1 MSEYGIN
8 DIESLTFRE
17 GIRSRIQM
25 YLGSNDMTGVYAGI
39 QEIISNSVDE
49 YYMGYG
55 DKIKVSLNGNEVT
68 ISDKARGVPFGIK
81 PDGSN
86 VLVDI
91 YSKSH
96 TGGKFNDK
104 VYRSV
109 VGLNGVGAKAT
120 CLSSLRFKVRSVREG
135 RAAIA
140 VFEEGNLISYEEI
153 ECNEHSGTTVTFIPD
168 EKVFT
173 LEPINIDF
181 NHLCTMCKNISY
193 LTKGLKFIVSNG
205 KEEKVFFTK
214 NGIYDLVLDES
225 EKKLHQVPAYFA
237 YTEGNL
243 SCEVALLWTEGKERS
258 FVFTNGAQQEAG
270 GTSLTGVKKALTR
283 FFKTRLKGEVAG
295 EVIRNGLVYAV
306 SCKLPNP
313 SFSNQTKTKINSPEL
328 DGLAQ
333 KTTTN
338 ALIEFEKKNPKEFKT
353 IVDLIGKMRKAEQ
366 AAEKAKAAIL
376 RSNKDI
382 ENTVKRKVFASDK
395 LKDARKLGQS
405 ATLYIVEGDSALNS
419 MAQGRDVNS
428 DGLLAIRGKIV
439 NALSN
444 PLDKVM
450 ENEEVK
456 LICSALGVTP
466 NNYKAGKLRYGR
478 VVFATDADSDG
489 SHICLLLLSLVNT
502 LFPEMLNEHRIFRL
516 DAPTH
521 LVKTK
526 AGKTFYY
533 YGAEDFKK
541 NHTAGDVVLLKG
553 LGELSADQVRD
564 SLFGKNQR
572 LTPFNW
578 TVDADILLNQLMGED
593 SDFRRDYLFEKVDFT
608 TIAE

>member
-1 MSEYGIN
+1 
-8 DIESLTFRE
+8 
-17 GIRSRIQM
+17 M
-25 YLGSNDMTGVYAGI
+25 YLGSNDMAGVYAGI

-55 DKIKVSLNGNEVT
+55 DEIRVTLSGNEVT
-68 ISDKARGVPFGIK
+68 VSDRARGVPFGIK

-86 VLVDI
+86 TLVDI
-91 YSKSH
+91 YSKAH

-109 VGLNGVGAKAT
+109 VGINGIGSKAT
-120 CLSSLRFKVRSVREG
+120 CLSSLCFKVKSVRDNK
-135 RAAIA
+135 AATAI
-140 VFEEGNLISYEEI
+140 FEEGNLISYEEI
-153 ECNEHSGTTVTFIPD
+153 ECNEHSGTTVTFTPD

-237 YTEGNL
+237 YTEGDL
-243 SCEVALLWTEGKERS
+243 SCEVALLWTEGKEKT
-258 FVFTNGAQQEAG
+258 FVFTNGAQQES

-283 FFKTRLKGEVAG
+283 FFKTRLKGEIAG

-313 SFSNQTKTKINSPEL
+313 SFSNQTKNKINSPEL

-382 ENTVKRKVFASDK
+382 ENTVKKKVFASDK

-419 MAQGRDVNS
+419 MAQGRDVNT

-466 NNYKAGKLRYGR
+466 NSYKAGKLRYGR

-489 SHICLLLLSLVNT
+489 SHICLLLLSLINT

-526 AGKTFYY
+526 TGKTFYY
-533 YGAEDFKK
+533 YGADDFKK

-593 SDFRRDYLFEKVDFT
+593 SDFRRDYLFKKVDFT

>member
-1 MSEYGIN
+1 
-8 DIESLTFRE
+8 
-17 GIRSRIQM
+17 M

-55 DKIKVSLNGNEVT
+55 DEIKVSLNGNEVT

-181 NHLCTMCKNISY
+181 NHLCIMCKNISY
-193 LTKGLKFIVSNG
+193 LTKGLKFFVSNG

-237 YTEGNL
+237 YTEDNL

-338 ALIEFEKKNPKEFKT
+338 ALIEFEKKNSKEFKT

-382 ENTVKRKVFASDK
+382 ENTVKKKVFASDK

-502 LFPEMLNEHRIFRL
+502 LFPEILNEHRIFRL

-533 YGAEDFKK
+533 YGADDFKK

-578 TVDADILLNQLMGED
+578 TVDADILLNQFMGED

>member
-1 MSEYGIN
+1 
-8 DIESLTFRE
+8 
-17 GIRSRIQM
+17 M

-55 DKIKVSLNGNEVT
+55 DEIRVSLKGNEVT
-68 ISDKARGVPFGIK
+68 VSDRARGVPFGIK
-81 PDGSN
+81 SDGSN
-86 VLVDI
+86 TLVDI
-91 YSKSH
+91 YSKAH

-109 VGLNGVGAKAT
+109 VGINGIGSKAT
-120 CLSSLRFKVRSVREG
+120 CLSSTCFKVKSIRDG
-135 RAAIA
+135 KAATAI
-140 VFEEGNLISYEEI
+140 FEEGNLISYEET
-153 ECNEHSGTTVTFIPD
+153 ECNEHSGTTVTFTPD

-214 NGIYDLVLDES
+214 NGIYDLVLDEA

-237 YTEGNL
+237 YTDGDL
-243 SCEVALLWTEGKERS
+243 SCEVAFLWTEGKEKS
-258 FVFTNGAQQEAG
+258 FVFTNGAQQIEG
-270 GTSLTGVKKALTR
+270 GTSLTGTKKALTR
-283 FFKTRLKGEVAG
+283 FFKTRLKGEIAG

-333 KTTTN
+333 KATSN
-338 ALIEFEKKNPKEFKT
+338 ALLDFEKNNQKDFKT
-353 IVDLIGKMRKAEQ
+353 ILDLIGKMRKAEQ

-526 AGKTFYY
+526 LGKTFYY

-541 NHTAGDVVLLKG
+541 NHTVGDVVLLKG

-593 SDFRRDYLFEKVDFT
+593 SDFRKDFLFEKVDFT

>member
-8 DIESLTFRE
+8 DIESLSFRE
-17 GIRSRIQM
+17 GIRQRIQM
-25 YLGSNDMTGVYAGI
+25 YLGSNDMAGVYAGI

-55 DKIKVSLNGNEVT
+55 DEIRVSLNGNEVT
-68 ISDKARGVPFGIK
+68 VSDRARGVPFGIK

-109 VGLNGVGAKAT
+109 VGLNGTGAKAT
-120 CLSSLRFKVRSVREG
+120 CLSSSHFKVKSVRDG
-135 RAAIA
+135 KAATAI
-140 VFEEGNLISYEEI
+140 FEEGNLISYEET
-153 ECNEHSGTTVTFIPD
+153 ECDEHSGTTVIFTPD

-181 NHLCTMCKNISY
+181 NYLCTMCKNISY

-237 YTEGNL
+237 YTEGDL
-243 SCEVALLWTEGKERS
+243 SCEVALLWTEGKEKS

-283 FFKTRLKGEVAG
+283 FFKTRLNGEVAG

-439 NALSN
+439 NAFSN

-526 AGKTFYY
+526 TGKTFYY

>member
-1 MSEYGIN
+1 
-8 DIESLTFRE
+8 
-17 GIRSRIQM
+17 M
-25 YLGSNDMTGVYAGI
+25 YLGSNDMAGVYAGI

-55 DKIKVSLNGNEVT
+55 DEIRVSLNGNEVT

-135 RAAIA
+135 RAAIT

-153 ECNEHSGTTVTFIPD
+153 ECNEHSGTTVTFTPD

-193 LTKGLKFIVSNG
+193 LTKGLKFVVSNG
-205 KEEKVFFTK
+205 KEEKTFFTK
-214 NGIYDLVLDES
+214 NGIYDLVLDEA

-237 YTEGNL
+237 YTEGDL
-243 SCEVALLWTEGKERS
+243 SCEVALLWTEGKEKS
-258 FVFTNGAQQEAG
+258 FVFTNGAQQEGG

-283 FFKTRLKGEVAG
+283 FFKTKLKGEVAG

-328 DGLAQ
+328 DSLAQ
-333 KTTTN
+333 KTTSN
-338 ALIEFEKKNPKEFKT
+338 ALIEFEKKNLKEFKT

-382 ENTVKRKVFASDK
+382 ENTVKKKVFASDK

-405 ATLYIVEGDSALNS
+405 ATLYIVEGDSQLNS

-444 PLDKVM
+444 SLDKVM

-456 LICSALGVTP
+456 LICSALGITP
-466 NNYKAGKLRYGR
+466 NSYKAGKLRYGR

-521 LVKTK
+521 LIKTK

-533 YGAEDFKK
+533 YGADDFKK

>member
-1 MSEYGIN
+1 
-8 DIESLTFRE
+8 
-17 GIRSRIQM
+17 M
-25 YLGSNDMTGVYAGI
+25 YLGSNDMVGVYAGI

-55 DKIKVSLNGNEVT
+55 DEIRVSLKGNEIT

-120 CLSSLRFKVRSVREG
+120 CLSSRRFKVKSVRDNK
-135 RAAIA
+135 AATA
-140 VFEEGNLISYEEI
+140 VFEEGNLISYEET
-153 ECNEHSGTTVTFIPD
+153 ECNEHSGTTVTFTPD

-193 LTKGLKFIVSNG
+193 LTKGLKFVVSNG

-237 YTEGNL
+237 YTEGDL
-243 SCEVALLWTEGKERS
+243 SCEVALLWTEGKEKA
-258 FVFTNGAQQEAG
+258 FIFTNGAQQEAG

-313 SFSNQTKTKINSPEL
+313 SFSNQTKNKINSPEL

-382 ENTVKRKVFASDK
+382 ENTVKKKVFASDK

-405 ATLYIVEGDSALNS
+405 ATLYVVEGDSALNS

-444 PLDKVM
+444 SLDKVM

-526 AGKTFYY
+526 LGKTFYY

-578 TVDADILLNQLMGED
+578 TVDTDILLNQFMGED
-593 SDFRRDYLFEKVDFT
+593 SDFRRNYLFEKVDFT

>member
-1 MSEYGIN
+1 
-8 DIESLTFRE
+8 
-17 GIRSRIQM
+17 M

-55 DKIKVSLNGNEVT
+55 DEIRVSLKGNEVT
-68 ISDKARGVPFGIK
+68 VSDRARGVPFGIK
-81 PDGSN
+81 SDGSN
-86 VLVDI
+86 TLVDI
-91 YSKSH
+91 YSKAH

-109 VGLNGVGAKAT
+109 VGINGIGSKAT
-120 CLSSLRFKVRSVREG
+120 CLSSTCFKVKSIRDSK
-135 RAAIA
+135 AATAI
-140 VFEEGNLISYEEI
+140 FEEGNLISYEET
-153 ECNEHSGTTVTFIPD
+153 ECNEHSGTTVTFTPD

-214 NGIYDLVLDES
+214 NGIYDLVLDEA

-237 YTEGNL
+237 YTDGDL
-243 SCEVALLWTEGKERS
+243 SCEVAFLWTEGKEKS
-258 FVFTNGAQQEAG
+258 FVFTNGAQQIEG
-270 GTSLTGVKKALTR
+270 GTSLTGTKKALTR
-283 FFKTRLKGEVAG
+283 FFKTRLKGEIAG

-333 KTTTN
+333 KATSN
-338 ALIEFEKKNPKEFKT
+338 ALLDFEKNNQKDFKT
-353 IVDLIGKMRKAEQ
+353 ILDLIGKMRKAEQ

-405 ATLYIVEGDSALNS
+405 ATLYVVEGDSQLNS
-419 MAQGRDVNS
+419 MAQGRDVNT

-526 AGKTFYY
+526 LDKTFYY

-541 NHTAGDVVLLKG
+541 NHTVGDVVLLKG

-593 SDFRRDYLFEKVDFT
+593 SDFRKDFLFEKVDFT